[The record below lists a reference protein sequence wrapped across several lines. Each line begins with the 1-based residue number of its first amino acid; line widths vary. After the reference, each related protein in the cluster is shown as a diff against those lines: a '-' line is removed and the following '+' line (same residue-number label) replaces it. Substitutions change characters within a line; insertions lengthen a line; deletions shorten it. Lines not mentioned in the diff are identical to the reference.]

1 MEKIEAL
8 RNLPFPLTEDNTD
21 ELKMRVKLH
30 ELGKAVGYT
39 TDDDDEHGTVFHCG
53 GSFLYTCAHVV
64 ENGGCFRRTSVTFE
78 WIDLDSKET
87 VPPYKYPPPQCD
99 HTPPCKYDHR
109 FCIFTNITDDEG
121 QIDEAKIDL
130 AIFREDRIGAL
141 KLPSIR
147 FKSIVDMTFHVTSV
161 GEITPHEVP
170 ESETF
175 AEHFWREKN
184 EKTFEHTKLE
194 KDITSKDVTSSSGDT
209 LYQIYWDFGSDTP
222 TKRFCVTKQTESKLI
237 ASCFKFDSP
246 APEGASGS
254 PVMRYRKV
262 HDPEEEFCLVGVMSA
277 GWEKVQ
283 LAELPE
289 SIKQHS
295 NVMML
300 IKILHGRLVQYEQL
314 TEHFRTRD
322 NPNDN
327 HFKKQIRE
335 MKKEI
340 QVEISENLHKNGVE
354 RIFLGSL
361 HEIHSEEFS

>member
-39 TDDDDEHGTVFHCG
+39 TEDVDEHGTVFHCG

-87 VPPYKYPPPQCD
+87 VTHEYPPPQCD
-99 HTPPCKYDHR
+99 HTPQRKYDHR
-109 FCIFTNITDDEG
+109 ICIFTNITDDKG
-121 QIDEAKIDL
+121 KIDPAKIDL
-130 AIFREDRIGAL
+130 AIFREDRICAL
-141 KLPSIR
+141 QLPSIL
-147 FKSIVDMTFHVTSV
+147 FKSIISDEHREYTEPNLVVTSTLV
-161 GEITPHEVP
+161 TP
-170 ESETF
+170 
-175 AEHFWREKN
+175 
-184 EKTFEHTKLE
+184 
-194 KDITSKDVTSSSGDT
+194 SKDDT
-209 LYQIYWDFGSDTP
+209 LYHIYWDFDSDPP
-222 TKRFCVTKQTESKLI
+222 TKMFCVTKQTEGKLLS
-237 ASCFKFDSP
+237 APCFKFDSP

-254 PVMRYRKV
+254 PVMIYRKV
-262 HDPEEEFCLVGVMSA
+262 HGTEKEFCLVGVMSA
-277 GWEKVQ
+277 GSEKVPVQ

-295 NVMML
+295 YVMML
-300 IKILHGRLVQYEQL
+300 IDSLHRRLVQYEEL
-314 TEHFRTRD
+314 SEHFRKRD

-327 HFKKQIRE
+327 HFKKKIRE

-340 QVEISENLHKNGVE
+340 QVDISKNLHKNGVQ

-361 HEIHSEEFS
+361 HDEIHSEECI